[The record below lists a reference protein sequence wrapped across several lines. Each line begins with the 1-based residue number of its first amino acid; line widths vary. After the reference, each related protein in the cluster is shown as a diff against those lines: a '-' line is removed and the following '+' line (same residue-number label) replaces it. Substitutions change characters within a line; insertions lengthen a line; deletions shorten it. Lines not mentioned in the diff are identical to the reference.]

1 MRSPTRGRDRA
12 LISQVGGCST
22 RVFGLLPIERLER
35 QLDSADLT
43 VVVRS
48 TALFDASAVQ
58 WLLGHPGTILA
69 DDSGRPLAVAVEQAS
84 VVAAR
89 GAISGDVGSFASVRV
104 SALGEHYVR
113 KLRRRSMMVAMSLDD
128 IPARK
133 AEQLLFDNV
142 YKGITDI
149 VTKYA
154 WPAPAL
160 VATRMA
166 ARFRIPPNAI
176 TIAGIVLTILAGW
189 RFYAGDI
196 AGALLAAWTMTFLD
210 TVDGKLARVTVTSS
224 RIGNLLDHGTDIV
237 HPPLWWL
244 CLAYGLA
251 LDDPAS
257 AHAIWLACWLILGA
271 YVVGRAVEISFHLLF
286 GFNSFLYTRFD
297 SLFRLIVARRNIIL
311 LLMSGGVL
319 LGAPTAAFVACAGWS
334 LVSTFVQLVRI
345 GQAKLVSLHRSLEP
359 WIA

>member
-1 MRSPTRGRDRA
+1 MRSPTRGRDSA
-12 LISQVGGCST
+12 LIEHIGDCAT
-22 RVFGLLPIERLER
+22 RVFGLLPVERLER
-35 QLDSADLT
+35 QFVSADLT
-43 VVVRS
+43 IVVRA
-48 TALFDASAVQ
+48 TALFDATAIQ
-58 WLLGHPGTILA
+58 WLLDNPGTILS
-69 DDSGRPLAVAVEQAS
+69 DDGGQPLAVAVEQAA
-84 VVAAR
+84 VIEARAAIASDSA
-89 GAISGDVGSFASVRV
+89 GLKSVRV
-104 SALGEHYVR
+104 STLGEHYVR
-113 KLRRRSMMVAMSLDD
+113 KLRRRSKMLAFSLDE
-128 IPARK
+128 ISARK
-133 AEQLLFDNV
+133 AEQLLFDNA
-142 YKGITDI
+142 YKGVTDI

-166 ARFRIPPNAI
+166 AMLHIPPNAI
-176 TIAGIVLTILAGW
+176 TIAGIALTVLAGW
-189 RFYAGDI
+189 LFFTGDI
-196 AGALLAAWTMTFLD
+196 AAALMAAWTMTFLD
-210 TVDGKLARVTVTSS
+210 TVDGKLARVTDTSS

-251 LDDPAS
+251 LNDPAS
-257 AHAIWLACWLILGA
+257 GHAIWPACWLILGA

-286 GFNSFLYTRFD
+286 GFNGFLYTRFD

-334 LVSTFVQLVRI
+334 LVSTCIQLVRI
-345 GQAKLVSLHRSLEP
+345 GQAKLASRHRSLEP